1 MIKRMVRWNIIPQT
15 CVPDSCIVNIYDVG
29 DCIPPHIDHH
39 DFVRPFYSV
48 SFLSEAKILFG
59 SNLKAIRPGEFSG
72 PASISLPVGSVFVL
86 KGNGADIAKHCVP
99 SVSSKR
105 ISITFRK
112 MDERKLP
119 YNFSPDP
126 ELVGIKPLINSPPKK
141 PERNSETQIEK
152 DQSFDQFEYN
162 PVWKTRKESLR
173 VKDEYPLP
181 INGSFRRMRGNEVRH
196 RTRY

>member
-1 MIKRMVRWNIIPQT
+1 MMKKMKKETVTAAEENGYGGGKTVRI
-15 CVPDSCIVNIYDVG
+15 S
-29 DCIPPHIDHH
+29 
-39 DFVRPFYSV
+39 
-48 SFLSEAKILFG
+48 
-59 SNLKAIRPGEFSG
+59 KA
-72 PASISLPVGSVFVL
+72 
-86 KGNGADIAKHCVP
+86 DDTM
-99 SVSSKR
+99 

-181 INGSFRRMRGNEVRH
+181 INGSFRRMRGNELAFNGELSRCLDTLTEYN
-196 RTRY
+196 RYLGTRMIPLQDSPRDAAYGLSIESYAAY